1 MMTTGAKTI
10 AGCASGAQPPLQ
22 REPATAVMGC
32 GWSRPSACCTM
43 PATCHGLTHRRSA
56 TMTYVYAGAADWGGK
71 DPAKCNRGLYRLATD
86 TGTWAT
92 LERGL
97 PDEVEVRCVT
107 LHPTQP
113 GVVFAGT
120 QAGPYRS
127 TDAGD
132 TWERMYF
139 PGDEPVVWSFEIH
152 PADARVMYVGTQDM
166 AVYRSEDGG
175 GHWRR
180 LTVPTNPDGLCVMGF
195 PTGSVAKLPFG
206 GKIRKSSNG
215 KSMSCE

>member
-1 MMTTGAKTI
+1 M
-10 AGCASGAQPPLQ
+10 
-22 REPATAVMGC
+22 
-32 GWSRPSACCTM
+32 
-43 PATCHGLTHRRSA
+43 
-56 TMTYVYAGAADWGGK
+56 
-71 DPAKCNRGLYRLATD
+71 ATD
-86 TGTWAT
+86 TGTWTT

-132 TWERMYF
+132 TWERMHF

-152 PADARVMYVGTQDM
+152 PADARVMYVGTQDDVSINSTLM
-166 AVYRSEDGG
+166 IIAASAQTPERVYCAA
-175 GHWRR
+175 RR
-180 LTVPTNPDGLCVMGF
+180 GQVFGTEE
-195 PTGSVAKLPFG
+195 G
-206 GKIRKSSNG
+206 GKSWQPYPLPAEG
-215 KSMSCE
+215 VYALACV